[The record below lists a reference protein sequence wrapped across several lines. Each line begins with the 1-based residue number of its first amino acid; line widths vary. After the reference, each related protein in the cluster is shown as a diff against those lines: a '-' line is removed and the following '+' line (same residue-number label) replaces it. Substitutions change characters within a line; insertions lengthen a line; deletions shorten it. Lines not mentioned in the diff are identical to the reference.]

1 MSLNFKDIFQ
11 HFFVNGDTFK
21 PVPGGKLD
29 KLFSGICSAVDN
41 LVAEAKKVS
50 AVRDPALTDML
61 NDLEKDYGLISDS
74 NLTEEE
80 RRKYLSVFA
89 FKKNG
94 TGVPDDLN
102 GFPAFLQKRLR
113 SAGFDELS
121 VYENSPEVNPNDIL
135 SYDHRLYLA
144 DSNAYVGDPDA
155 LIGRSFGELFI
166 DGVNLYDIPAEER
179 YNYVFFVG
187 GESFGWN
194 ILADYNMEDPSTNH
208 WTPNSGTILSKDTSK
223 FGSKNQSLKV
233 QDSFNTEEQ
242 EPFVFPSCAPVSS
255 FRFYDLDADLGLTDP
270 DYYDVKEIEFNGS
283 FEDDLTG
290 WTSVGSVTTE
300 IGTATP
306 DPVDGTKYLKIGGTP
321 DDDYIKTGDIL
332 TVGKTYRLTGY
343 AMSGFYNE
351 IVPQWYRGAIKCGTS
366 QVVKSTGNN
375 YTEFDEFDVIFT
387 AEDTFLSIG
396 TYGSYYYATI
406 YSNRNPKFDGLVL
419 IELGEKTKNHI
430 IDIAPINLIFDP
442 TLDKNNI
449 DNWQA
454 GNSAALSK
462 DSGSYRGSY
471 CLKVLYNGT
480 SNPYAYNKPYD
491 RKRLRK
497 GYRYRVSGYYK
508 TDGSCSAVVKLT
520 NYLDDIT
527 LSSSGSDTWVNFS
540 TTFVC
545 ACSDQILAFGCDA
558 IASGEHVFYDQL
570 SITPLRSDYTEYT
583 RKDYNMISDGDCQE
597 TVGQK
602 GIGVHWLTLNNATLT
617 KEGIGS
623 SDIVLKVEHSG
634 TGNPGAY
641 QYCTVLDRRYRMT
654 CKIFASETGNVVSIL
669 SHSSTI
675 IYQYEKQES
684 DLFHDIEIEFES
696 AGDHIRFIL
705 SGDTGDYMLINNVN
719 LYELGPRNNS
729 GENTIEKIGRTIIF
743 EDDELCE
750 VYNISESDIVDRFTI
765 TGWIKPY
772 ANYEFFTNSYF
783 SISVSAGKLSI
794 DGISSIDDLA
804 IGEWN
809 YFALSFDTD
818 RTEDSIMYL
827 NGEKQSI
834 SGSLSIPTVYR
845 SATVQDVQIQ
855 SISFYGFAMND
866 EEIIQDY
873 KNGMSVFF
881 GGLVKHEKAKGIA
894 NVESDIVIDNTK
906 LRQQVVLNAADYLQ
920 GYGGI
925 NDLLIAGSG
934 DDPELSFL
942 DYSNNK
948 AIQFL
953 NGKYYEAVDSDY
965 LDFSETDSNCFVF
978 RFICENEDGDVFT
991 KYQDSGNYWKVD
1003 ISSGSVY
1010 FRINTSSGGEIEF
1023 HSSAIADESLFC
1035 DVLVNLETGTYA
1047 IYVNGKNVEVT
1058 GDTITNLHNV
1068 SNTGKFTIG
1077 NGSESLISFVSVFSG
1092 VDIF

>member
-1 MSLNFKDIFQ
+1 MSLNSKDIFQ

-89 FKKNG
+89 FKKNEIG
-94 TGVPDDLN
+94 S
-102 GFPAFLQKRLR
+102 PAFLQSRLR
-113 SAGFDELS
+113 EAGFDELS

-155 LIGRSFGELFI
+155 LIGRSFGELFV
-166 DGVNLYDIPAEER
+166 DGVNLYDIPVGER

-255 FRFYDLDADLGLTDP
+255 LRFYDLDADLGLTDP

-290 WTSVGSVTTE
+290 WTSVGSVATE

-351 IVPQWYRGAIKCGTS
+351 VIPKWYYGVIKCGTS
-366 QVVKSTGNN
+366 QVIKITGSN
-375 YTEFDEFDVIFT
+375 YTYFT
-387 AEDTFLSIG
+387 SFEETFVAEDTFLNIG
-396 TYGSYYYATI
+396 TYGTYYYETI
-406 YSNRNPKFDGLVL
+406 FSNRNPRFDGLVL
-419 IELGEKTKNHI
+419 TELGEKTRSHI

-442 TLDKNNI
+442 TLDKNDLNS
-449 DNWQA
+449 WQA
-454 GNSAALSK
+454 GNNATLSK

-527 LSSSGSDTWVNFS
+527 LSSSSSDTWVNFS

-545 ACSDQILAFGCDA
+545 ACSDQILAFGCNA

-634 TGNPGAY
+634 TSYPGAY
-641 QYCTVLDRRYRMT
+641 QYCTIPGTRYRMT
-654 CKIFASETGNVVSIL
+654 CKLFASEIGNTVWIQSVLLVSPPPVYE
-669 SHSSTI
+669 TVFK
-675 IYQYEKQES
+675 YEKTEEENFKS
-684 DLFHDIEIEFES
+684 IEIEFE
-696 AGDHIRFIL
+696 AVGDQLVFKL
-705 SGDTGDYMLINNVN
+705 EGSTGDYIMVNDVN

-729 GENTIEKIGRTIIF
+729 GENTIEKIGRTILF

-750 VYNISESDIVDRFTI
+750 VYNISESDIADRFTI

-772 ANYEFFTNSYF
+772 GNSEFFTNSDF

-794 DGISSIDDLA
+794 DGIDSIDDLI

-809 YFALSFDTD
+809 YFSISFDTD

-834 SGSLSIPTVYR
+834 SGSFSISSVYG
-845 SATVQDVQIQ
+845 SATVQDTQIQ
-855 SISFYGFAMND
+855 SISFYGFAMSD
-866 EEIIQDY
+866 EEMIEDY
-873 KNGMSVFF
+873 KNGMSIFF
-881 GGLVKHEKAKGIA
+881 GGLVKHERSKGVF
-894 NVESDIVIDNTK
+894 NLEEDIIIDNTK
-906 LRQQVVLNAADYLQ
+906 LRQQIILNAADYLQ

-925 NDLLIAGSG
+925 NDLFIAGSG

-953 NGKYYEAVDSDY
+953 NGKYYEAVDADY

-978 RFICENEDGDVFT
+978 RFVCENEDGDVFT

-1010 FRINTSSGGEIEF
+1010 FRINTSSGGEIGF
-1023 HSSAIADESLFC
+1023 HSTAITDESLFC
-1035 DVLVNLETGTYA
+1035 DIFVNLETGTYA

-1058 GDTITNLHNV
+1058 GNTITNLHNV

-1077 NGSESLISFVSVFSG
+1077 NGSESLISFVSMFSG